1 MPDMQ
6 SPEEKDVTRGSTISD
21 REVNLPVE
29 NLHITISRIKSPDGS
44 LETRIWFNR
53 RARRFY
59 VMGLLTEALAMLT
72 AANSEYEWCHD
83 TPGCMDD
90 ENPKSQEMSDED
102 DNDSSSPVLR

>member
-1 MPDMQ
+1 MPDMY
-6 SPEEKDVTRGSTISD
+6 SNEEKDVTRGSTIPD
-21 REVNLPVE
+21 REVSLPVE

-59 VMGLLTEALAMLT
+59 VMGLLTEALGMLT

-83 TPGCMDD
+83 TPGCMD
-90 ENPKSQEMSDED
+90 ENEQRGESDDGEA
-102 DNDSSSPVLR
+102 SAPVLR